1 MMNKMEYII
10 DTNIWIYLLEG
21 REEVKFFNEKI
32 KKAQVVPILTPVIFA
47 EVLGWNEIGEEQ
59 NKSIRDYFSSL
70 QMLSI
75 QMEHWEQVIAWRRL
89 ERGKKLPDL
98 LIGANSKIS
107 GVPLMTRNVND
118 FIKLEISIENPWI
131 DTIKLK

>member
-1 MMNKMEYII
+1 MINKMEYIV

-21 REEVKFFNEKI
+21 REEIKALNEKV
-32 KKAQVVPILTPVIFA
+32 KKAQIIPVLTPVIFT
-47 EVLGWNEIGEEQ
+47 EVLGWNELGEDQ
-59 NKSIRDYFSSL
+59 NKSVRNYFSSL
-70 QMLSI
+70 QILPI
-75 QMEHWEQVIAWRRL
+75 QMEHWEQVITWRRL

-107 GVPLMTRNVND
+107 NIPVMTRNVND

-131 DTIKLK
+131 SLAESK

>member
-1 MMNKMEYII
+1 MDYIF

-21 REEVKFFNEKI
+21 REEVKVLKKKI

-47 EVLGWNEIGEEQ
+47 EVLGWNELGKEQ
-59 NKSIRDYFSSL
+59 CKSIRDYFSSL
-70 QMLSI
+70 QMLTI
-75 QMEHWEQVIAWRRL
+75 HMEHWEQVISWRRL

-107 GVPLMTRNVND
+107 DIPLMTRNVND
-118 FIKLEISIENPWI
+118 FRKLEVSIENPWI
-131 DTIKLK
+131 DVK